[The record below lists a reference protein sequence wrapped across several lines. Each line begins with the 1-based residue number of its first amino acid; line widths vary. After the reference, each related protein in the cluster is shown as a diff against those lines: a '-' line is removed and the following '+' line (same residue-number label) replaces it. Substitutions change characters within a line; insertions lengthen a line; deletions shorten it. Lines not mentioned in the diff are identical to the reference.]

1 VSDSGLYWRGVIRR
15 LPTGHTIYLHALRST
30 AEFFGWDEAFDQYR
44 PDVALPARPDGHVSI
59 QPINRSGA
67 RGGRRLQISRTETK
81 SNRVG
86 CVVNVFRIA
95 KAATY
100 ADLRAVARATR
111 GEWFWMTDFRGR
123 RRSASEYLD
132 HF

>member
-1 VSDSGLYWRGVIRR
+1 MSDSGLYWRGVIRR
-15 LPTGHTIYLHALRST
+15 LPTGHTIYIHALRST
-30 AEFFGWDEAFDQYR
+30 AEFFGWAEAFDQNR
-44 PDVALPARPDGHVSI
+44 PEVVLPALPNGKVYI

-67 RGGRRLQISRTETK
+67 RGGRRLQISRTKTK

-86 CVVNVFRIA
+86 CAVNVFRIA

-111 GEWFWMTDFRGR
+111 VEWFWMTDFRGR
-123 RRSASEYLD
+123 RRSASEFLD